1 MNNQR
6 SLEVCDINGNIL
18 YSVSD
23 FAEYDLTHGY
33 SSLRYDRYS
42 DVTDELYRLYLSNY
56 GIGL

>member
-1 MNNQR
+1 MNNQC

-23 FAEYDLTHGY
+23 FVEYDLTHSY
-33 SSLRYDRYS
+33 SFIHYEQYS
-42 DVTDELYRLYLSNY
+42 DVADELYRLYLSNY

>member
-1 MNNQR
+1 MNNQC
-6 SLEVCDINGNIL
+6 SLEVCDINGTTL

-23 FAEYDLTHGY
+23 FVEYDLTHIY
-33 SSLRYDRYS
+33 SSLHYEQYS